1 MVMTL
6 WLLSRRPDRMNASP
20 NFDWITETLAVGGC
34 FHPEQTESLAR
45 EHGIA
50 AVVDL
55 RSEGVDDGPLLRR
68 HGITLLHL
76 PTEDMCGV
84 DAAHLDEGV
93 RFASAHLDRG
103 ERVLIHCQHGIG
115 RSAVLALCVM
125 VHRGET
131 PLAALTT
138 MKDRRARVSPSPAQF
153 ACWRG
158 WLERFRSDRGA
169 TWGLPTFDEFALI
182 AYRHL
187 RGSAA

>member
-1 MVMTL
+1 
-6 WLLSRRPDRMNASP
+6 MNASP
-20 NFDWITETLAVGGC
+20 HFDWITETLAVGGC
-34 FHPEQTESLAR
+34 VPTEQTESLAR
-45 EHGIA
+45 VHCIA

-55 RSEGVDDGPLLRR
+55 RNEAVDDALLMRR
-68 HGITLLHL
+68 HGIALLHL

-84 DAAHLDEGV
+84 DAGHLDEGV
-93 RFASAHLDRG
+93 RFAAAHLERG

-131 PLAALTT
+131 PMAALAT

-153 ACWRG
+153 ACWLG
-158 WLERFRSDRGA
+158 WLERHRDACGA
-169 TWGLPTFDEFALI
+169 AWPLPSFDEFAGI

-187 RGSAA
+187 RGSG